1 MSSAEVRQF
10 PQPDDPQDDRSN
22 SKIGSLRVEHS
33 SNVWDVGDRSSQRE
47 RTRDAILDSDRPNN
61 IRRRQSHTLQN
72 MAGRAVPE
80 PDPLLTAE
88 DVAQRLRVT
97 RDWVWDHSS
106 RKAPFL
112 PVIRMGDGTL
122 RYRASRIEE
131 FIDQREGLTHLRRK
145 RA

>member
-1 MSSAEVRQF
+1 MGSAQVKQF
-10 PQPDDPQDDRSN
+10 PQPDDPQNDESNSRIASLRSERSPNPWDVADRS
-22 SKIGSLRVEHS
+22 H
-33 SNVWDVGDRSSQRE
+33 QQE
-47 RTRDAILDSDRPNN
+47 RIPDAIPDRDQPNN
-61 IRRRQSHTLQN
+61 IRGRQSHTLHSTAN
-72 MAGRAVPE
+72 IAVPE

-131 FIDQREGLTHLRRK
+131 FINQRERLTHLRRK